1 MFIEGEY
8 LLDNGDISSVSGI
21 DLDTMQNMSEDVVRR
36 QERDFHKDALD
47 MLKTLGLRF
56 YGKYDF
62 IPQGNDW

>member
-1 MFIEGEY
+1 M
-8 LLDNGDISSVSGI
+8 LL
-21 DLDTMQNMSEDVVRR
+21 EDK
-36 QERDFHKDALD
+36 RDFHKDALD